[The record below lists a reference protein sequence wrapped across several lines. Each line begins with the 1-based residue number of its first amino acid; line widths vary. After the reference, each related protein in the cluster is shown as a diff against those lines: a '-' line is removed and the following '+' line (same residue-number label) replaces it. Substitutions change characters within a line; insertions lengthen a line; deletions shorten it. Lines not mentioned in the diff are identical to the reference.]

1 MNRAPRARAKSHLRT
16 AVHLLLS
23 VATLGLGW
31 MACSSNEDPAANNDG
46 GGAGPATSCPAGKPA
61 DGVECSGLLSCAY
74 SAGKG
79 CAPGVY
85 GYVYDHCF
93 CEGSAFKC
101 SPTEVLCDPGSG
113 GGGNGGATTS
123 SGNGG
128 NGGNGGNATGGA
140 GGAGGSGGSA
150 AGGGGSS
157 G

>member
-1 MNRAPRARAKSHLRT
+1 MNVAPRARTKSRLHT

-23 VATLGLGW
+23 VAVLGLCW
-31 MACSSNEDPAANNDG
+31 PACSSSEDPAANNNG
-46 GGAGPATSCPAGKPA
+46 AGAGPATSCPSGKPA
-61 DGVECSGLLSCAY
+61 DGTECSGLLSCSY
-74 SAGKG
+74 GDGKS

-93 CEGSAFKC
+93 CEGGAFKC

-123 SGNGG
+123 GG
-128 NGGNGGNATGGA
+128 SGGNGGNATGGA
-140 GGAGGSGGSA
+140 GGAGGAGGSGGNA